1 MILNQEKKNMQRY
14 IRLSKWLFKHNI
26 NLIAAINGAIQSDR
40 DLLRNEITNYKEIYL
55 NCSLKERIKR
65 DKKKLYERALKGEVK
80 NVLDVDI
87 KFDKPAFNNFFFIN
101 YKQMSNTVLNG
112 KYRKLNFF
120 NSTFLKS
127 VVFKQSKVNTCYFD
141 PVLWKIWSF
150 AEWFERLTKKV

>member
-1 MILNQEKKNMQRY
+1 
-14 IRLSKWLFKHNI
+14 
-26 NLIAAINGAIQSDR
+26 
-40 DLLRNEITNYKEIYL
+40 
-55 NCSLKERIKR
+55 
-65 DKKKLYERALKGEVK
+65 
-80 NVLDVDI
+80 
-87 KFDKPAFNNFFFIN
+87 
-101 YKQMSNTVLNG
+101 MSNTVLNG